1 MSVGGC
7 ERNAK
12 FVRAILQVKKNVI
25 SRMA

>member
-12 FVRAILQVKKNVI
+12 FVCAVLQVKKNVI